1 MDIEV
6 RPCASREELRDVL
19 NVIGHYFGHENA
31 PEDVERFTHWIEVE
45 RIHAAFDGARVV
57 GGAGAF
63 GFRMSVPGGAAS
75 EGTIYGRFGYGLAS
89 RVGSFSLPHEWTA
102 FAVPF
107 EPRATVRLVGLEEAT

>member
-63 GFRMSVPGGAAS
+63 GFRMSVPGGASIPTPGCRPSAC
-75 EGTIYGRFGYGLAS
+75 S
-89 RVGSFSLPHEWTA
+89 RHTA
-102 FAVPF
+102 VAACCGP
-107 EPRATVRLVGLEEAT
+107 

>member
-63 GFRMSVPGGAAS
+63 GFRMSVPGGASIPPAGRQGRS
-75 EGTIYGRFGYGLAS
+75 IARCSSSTAIRRGTRS
-89 RVGSFSLPHEWTA
+89 T
-102 FAVPF
+102 
-107 EPRATVRLVGLEEAT
+107 T